1 MGKLTYLYKK
11 NTMKIIKQ
19 AEDFRGWLIFTVKT
33 IRDKEQIEKYFEE
46 LYPDNDVSAL
56 ELMNLRNTWEVT
68 LLPKED
74 FVESEN

>member
-1 MGKLTYLYKK
+1 MR
-11 NTMKIIKQ
+11 IIKQ
-19 AEDFRGWLIFTVKT
+19 EEDFRGWLVFIVKT
-33 IRDKEQIEKYFEE
+33 ICDEEQIEKYFEE

>member
-1 MGKLTYLYKK
+1 
-11 NTMKIIKQ
+11 MKIIKQ